1 MAKYYC
7 EKCHRMLD
15 EQQFYKSNNMEKYPD
30 GGRLTQCRKCLTM
43 HVDNFDPSTFLWILE
58 ELDIP
63 YIEEEWVKLIDKYC
77 VDLSKV
83 TGATIM
89 GRYVAKMHLKQWR
102 QYRWKDTDQLNREVR
117 EPIEQKMRERGM
129 SEEEIETEFYKKS
142 LASRK
147 PDVDLSFDGT
157 YDVPEPIDPEV
168 EKELEQVQKTQEHE
182 KSIEESLTEED
193 KQYLFLK
200 WGGSYSPA
208 EWVQLEKFYDDVTQS
223 FDIQTPTH
231 IDYLKL
237 ICKTSLKCNQ
247 LIDANDIEGFQK
259 MSRVYDNL
267 MKSAKFTASQ
277 IKSESGDFVDS
288 VGELVAMAEESGEIP
303 QFYQDTPNDKID
315 AILDDTRRY
324 LYKLVDGE
332 QGLGLLIENAAKQLQ
347 DQEEK
352 LGYSD
357 SGEDDPVLEEDM
369 IAPEDEVITDL
380 DFEEFSKFIEDEQNK
395 DEGSIYD

>member
-1 MAKYYC
+1 
-7 EKCHRMLD
+7 
-15 EQQFYKSNNMEKYPD
+15 
-30 GGRLTQCRKCLTM
+30 
-43 HVDNFDPSTFLWILE
+43 
-58 ELDIP
+58 
-63 YIEEEWVKLIDKYC
+63 
-77 VDLSKV
+77 
-83 TGATIM
+83 
-89 GRYVAKMHLKQWR
+89 
-102 QYRWKDTDQLNREVR
+102 
-117 EPIEQKMRERGM
+117 
-129 SEEEIETEFYKKS
+129 
-142 LASRK
+142 
-147 PDVDLSFDGT
+147 
-157 YDVPEPIDPEV
+157 
-168 EKELEQVQKTQEHE
+168 
-182 KSIEESLTEED
+182 
-193 KQYLFLK
+193 
-200 WGGSYSPA
+200 
-208 EWVQLEKFYDDVTQS
+208 
-223 FDIQTPTH
+223 
-231 IDYLKL
+231 
-237 ICKTSLKCNQ
+237 
-247 LIDANDIEGFQK
+247 